1 MTAVSYFPELEHSEN
16 SIQARLG
23 WELRSAKPFR
33 EWFDFAGKLA
43 GSPFQRTALLG
54 WRAVLQYRRAALRD
68 WLGESR
74 VNRGLSFALRLMNYL
89 RERRYPKEQ
98 PARLPNFRNTI
109 GLTLKRVSVSTCSEP
124 RGC

>member
-1 MTAVSYFPELEHSEN
+1 MAESYFPGLEYLEN

-23 WELRSAKPFR
+23 SELHLAKSFR
-33 EWFDFAGKLA
+33 EWFDFAGKLE
-43 GSPFQRTALLG
+43 GSPFQR
-54 WRAVLQYRRAALRD
+54 AVLPD
-68 WLGESR
+68 WLGESP
-74 VNRGLSFALRLMNYL
+74 VNRELSFALRLMNYL

-98 PARLPNFRNTI
+98 PARLPNLRNTI